1 MHGSQNLT
9 NHFDEIIFRWNHK
22 HSDIFEVLFNLIALY
37 YPTMTDDLPEAV
49 MAGKPPISF
58 RV

>member
-1 MHGSQNLT
+1 MYGSRNLP
-9 NHFDEIIFRWNHK
+9 NHLDEIIFRWNHK
-22 HSDIFEVLFNLIALY
+22 NSDIFEVLLNLIALY
-37 YPTMTDDLPEAV
+37 YPTMTDGLPKAV